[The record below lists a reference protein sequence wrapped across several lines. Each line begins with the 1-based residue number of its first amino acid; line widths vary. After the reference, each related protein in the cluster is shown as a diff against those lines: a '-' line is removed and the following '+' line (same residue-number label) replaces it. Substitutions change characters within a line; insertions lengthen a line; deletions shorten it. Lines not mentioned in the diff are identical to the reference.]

1 MVSKIKYSSYT
12 YQFIFKDENGNQ
24 IYYTR
29 ANQMSMTSRPWFEG
43 NLPATDISTTFGA
56 GNTLILKDIQEGSVG
71 LKSGQV
77 YKNSSGSLYIV
88 P

>member
-1 MVSKIKYSSYT
+1 
-12 YQFIFKDENGNQ
+12 
-24 IYYTR
+24 
-29 ANQMSMTSRPWFEG
+29 MTSSPWFEG